1 MDRSTH
7 KKKAHEPER
16 RVKKARRQEQGGLPA
31 PAETFQRVSGNVAR
45 PSDILALQRTVGN
58 RAVQRMLEA
67 NKRPRLETRSEAG
80 SLVQRHRRKT
90 NKLDDRVDG
99 VHDRIDGIVEHAI
112 SPHYW
117 AIRKLNG
124 KVFNDNLLRQ

>member
-45 PSDILALQRTVGN
+45 PSDILALQKTVGN

-67 NKRPRLETRSEAG
+67 NKRPRLETRSEG
-80 SLVQRHRRKT
+80 GPLVQRHRRKT
-90 NKLDDRVDG
+90 NKIDN
-99 VHDRIDGIVEHAI
+99 RINGLVESHI
-112 SPHYW
+112 SPAYW

-124 KVFNDNLLRQ
+124 KVFGDNAFLQ